1 MENPDLQNISIEPTL
16 QEKIDA
22 RFKQSYGS
30 RLIEHVIGM
39 NPENPKILERLI
51 EDQKIIRA
59 KYNLPPFDTL
69 KGYGV
74 TNYERFL
81 KGVAE
86 KFKVKINETSNCGSF
101 FKENPD
107 ADGVYIAEENKIGLD
122 IDKTNVYTY
131 NASLQLLEHELIH
144 AMQIQYYPLMPVE
157 LMEYEAYVSFVNLSE
172 MSDPEM
178 AAMFLFN
185 CGFLDSVRYGYE
197 EVSRKKGLEVKP
209 KWNNPLFFLE
219 QVDMVDKDDLEKL
232 KEVTE
237 I

>member
-1 MENPDLQNISIEPTL
+1 MKNAELNSVPNETTL
-16 QEKIDA
+16 QEKIDS

-30 RLIEHVIGM
+30 RLIEHVTGI
-39 NPENPKILERLI
+39 NPEDPKILERLI

-59 KYNLPPFDTL
+59 KYNLPAFDSL
-69 KGYGV
+69 KGYGI

-81 KGVAE
+81 KGIAE

-122 IDKTNVYTY
+122 IDKTSVYTY

-157 LMEYEAYVSFVNLSE
+157 LMEYEAYVSFVNLSK

-197 EVSRKKGLEVKP
+197 EASRKKGLEVKP

-219 QVDMVDKDDLEKL
+219 HVDMMDKGDLEKIN
-232 KEVTE
+232 EVVE